1 MHDKLFNI
9 AKNPKYDGY
18 EHRFASMVYNLLG
31 KKSAT
36 YTGTEIYSENQ
47 QLAEELHKL
56 IIRKFKKV
64 RCSRLLRDNIW
75 CANLANIQ

>member
-1 MHDKLFNI
+1 MICLKEILKISLDEQLLIKYCMTNYLILLKIQNMMGMSIDLPQWFN
-9 AKNPKYDGY
+9 
-18 EHRFASMVYNLLG
+18 NLLG

-56 IIRKFKKV
+56 IIRKF
-64 RCSRLLRDNIW
+64 
-75 CANLANIQ
+75 

>member
-1 MHDKLFNI
+1 MPSGDFKNFFRWTASDKVLHDKLFNI
-9 AKNPKYDGY
+9 VKNPKYDGY
-18 EHRFASMVYNLLG
+18 KHRFASMVYNLLG

-56 IIRKFKKV
+56 IIRKF
-64 RCSRLLRDNIW
+64 
-75 CANLANIQ
+75 